1 MTEQKTNILARSV
14 AGRLHYGWIVAA
26 VAFLVLMCVAGVR
39 ATPGVLIVP
48 LEKAFGWD
56 RSTISSAIA
65 VNLVL
70 FGLMGPFAGAAMQ
83 RFGIRRPVLT
93 ALTLLALALMLSTL
107 IGRPWQ
113 LMLTWGLM
121 VGLGAGVISTVFA
134 ATVVNRW
141 FTARRGLMMGVLAA
155 STAMGQLVFLPLLG
169 WIAETASWKILSW
182 TLVGF
187 LALLIPLFAWLMVER
202 PEQLG
207 LTTYGAIPTTGADPG
222 AAAGTNNPLVIAWQ
236 ALKRAAGVRDFW
248 LLFGSFFVCGL
259 STNGL
264 IGTHFIAFCF
274 DGGIPE
280 VRAAGILAMMG
291 ICNLFGTTLSGWLSD
306 RYDCRWLLFRYY
318 CLRGLSLLYLP
329 YSDLSFW
336 GLSLFGLFYGLDW
349 LATVP
354 PTLRITTDIFGKR
367 DAAVIFG
374 WIFVGHQLGAG
385 FAAFGSGTVRTLLG
399 NYTDAFLAA
408 SFMCALAAIAVLLI
422 ARRFQLAPP
431 TSPRSA

>member
-1 MTEQKTNILARSV
+1 MKPNKLARFIS
-14 AGRLHYGWIVAA
+14 GRLHYGWIAAA
-26 VAFLVLMCVAGVR
+26 VTFLVLVCVAGVR

-65 VNLVL
+65 FNLVL

-83 RFGIRRPVLT
+83 RFGIRRSVLA
-93 ALTLLALALMLSTL
+93 ALVLLALALALSTMMTQ
-107 IGRPWQ
+107 PWH

-121 VGLGAGVISTVFA
+121 VGLGSGVVATVFA

-141 FTARRGLMMGVLAA
+141 FSERRGLMMGVLSA
-155 STAMGQLVFLPLLG
+155 STAMGQLIFLPLLG
-169 WIAETASWKILSW
+169 WIAETSGWRNLAW
-182 TLVGF
+182 TLVCVIV
-187 LALLIPLFAWLMVER
+187 ALIPVFAWLMVER

-207 LTTYGAIPTTGADPG
+207 LKAYGATTTDPG
-222 AAAGTNNPLVIAWQ
+222 AANVAANPIVIAWQ
-236 ALKRAAGVRDFW
+236 ALMRAARVREFW
-248 LLFGSFFVCGL
+248 LLFASFFVCGL

-280 VRAAGILAMMG
+280 MRAAGILAMMG
-291 ICNLFGTTLSGWLSD
+291 MFNLVGTMLSGWLSD
-306 RYDCRWLLFRYY
+306 RYDSRWLLFWYY
-318 CLRGLSLLYLP
+318 SLRGLSLLYLP

-336 GLSLFGLFYGLDW
+336 GLGLFGMFYGLDW
-349 LATVP
+349 IATVP

-385 FAAFGSGTVRTLLG
+385 VAAFGSGAFRTLFG
-399 NYTDAFLAA
+399 NYNSAFFAA
-408 SFMCALAAIAVLLI
+408 GLMCALAAIAVLLI
-422 ARRFQLAPP
+422 ARTFKQPAVYV
-431 TSPRSA
+431 